1 MCIMRTC
8 TESPE
13 EVASCPSSGSRW
25 SPSPTRCTPVRAM
38 CKYIFLLSPKRFCGW
53 YLTLLVGP
61 LVCCSMR
68 SPLSVECHIRRCL
81 PSDLLQLL
89 RQGHRMKRP
98 EGCTQEMWV
107 SVLSEVH
114 NCWSHL
120 LNSGFPWWKAA
131 GAPCHHTGQHFPPL
145 NTDLVAWFWPLT
157 MFQKGWNNCKLQP
170 SQN

>member
-1 MCIMRTC
+1 MRTC

-81 PSDLLQLL
+81 PVISCSYCDKVIGWSDRRDVRKKCGYQCLAKYIIVDHICLTQVFPDGKLLEL
-89 RQGHRMKRP
+89 RAITQANIFRP
-98 EGCTQEMWV
+98 
-107 SVLSEVH
+107 
-114 NCWSHL
+114 
-120 LNSGFPWWKAA
+120 
-131 GAPCHHTGQHFPPL
+131 
-145 NTDLVAWFWPLT
+145 
-157 MFQKGWNNCKLQP
+157 
-170 SQN
+170 